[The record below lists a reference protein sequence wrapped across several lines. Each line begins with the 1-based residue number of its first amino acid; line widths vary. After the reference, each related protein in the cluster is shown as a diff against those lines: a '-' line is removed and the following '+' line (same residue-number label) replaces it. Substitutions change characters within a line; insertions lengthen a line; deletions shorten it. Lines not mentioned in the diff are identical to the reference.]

1 MVGRHSVLII
11 KRCEKSTSVLKATAM
26 GLVSGVDSPI
36 RGTGTPR
43 ATLPPS
49 SNTQCYSAHVLT
61 KAGKWKYTTTF
72 KPLSV
77 GAGTNSTPLE
87 HLHITQFEQ
96 NLVELGSSCGLDY
109 NQF

>member
-1 MVGRHSVLII
+1 MAYYQKVS
-11 KRCEKSTSVLKATAM
+11 KKSTSVLKATAM

-77 GAGTNSTPLE
+77 GAGTNNTPLE

-96 NLVELGSSCGLDY
+96 NLVELGSSCGLDD